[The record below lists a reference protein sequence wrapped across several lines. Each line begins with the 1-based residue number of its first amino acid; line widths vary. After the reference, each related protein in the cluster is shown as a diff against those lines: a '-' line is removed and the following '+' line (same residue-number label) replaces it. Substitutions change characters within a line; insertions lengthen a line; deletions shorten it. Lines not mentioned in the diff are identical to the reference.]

1 MKLIINFP
9 VYFVMFCI
17 NALKISLYLQR
28 IQTKFSLKG
37 KTCHAKMDKL

>member
-17 NALKISLYLQR
+17 NSLKIYLYLHR
-28 IQTKFSLKG
+28 ISTVFSETYSVLNRNG
-37 KTCHAKMDKL
+37 